1 MKPNTVDA
9 MYGLIKEIQ
18 SSLPLDKI
26 KANFC
31 SDTCAGCSIKLID
44 FLADEIEHWQYRLN
58 QGAVPNFNEL
68 DKLAKTAKKIH
79 TVLLKN
85 HLI

>member
-9 MYGLIKEIQ
+9 MHDLIKEIKN
-18 SSLPLDKI
+18 SLPFNKI
-26 KANFC
+26 KADFC

-44 FLADEIEHWQYRLN
+44 FLADEIEHWQHQLN
-58 QGAVPNFNEL
+58 QGAVPNFKDLN
-68 DKLAKTAKKIH
+68 KLAKMAKKIH
-79 TVLLKN
+79 AVLLKN